1 MTKSSS
7 RRGRLSDVLH
17 RELAKLI
24 RDEVSDPRIGMVT
37 ISGVEVSDDLSF
49 AKVYVTV
56 MNDEQQESSIEALN
70 HAAGFFRTQ
79 LSKHLTLR
87 VAPRVRFIY
96 DDSLRLG
103 SRIDQLLKSVL
114 PEEPINPDNNENED
128 TK

>member
-1 MTKSSS
+1 MTKNSS
-7 RRGRLSDVLH
+7 RRGRLGDVLH

-24 RDEVSDPRIGMVT
+24 RDECSDPRIGMVT

-56 MNDEQQESSIEALN
+56 MDDEQQKTSIEALN

-87 VAPRVRFIY
+87 IAPRVRFIY
-96 DDSLRLG
+96 DDSLRIG
-103 SRIDQLLKSVL
+103 SRMDQLLKSVSEKPASL
-114 PEEPINPDNNENED
+114 DNED
-128 TK
+128 PN